1 MATLGPPHDDGTG
14 RPVKV
19 YTKRGD
25 DGTTGLLY
33 GGRVDKHDLRTTAYG
48 TVDET
53 CSALGLA
60 RAELKDADEL
70 AHLHDEVLAIQ
81 RELFVVG
88 AQLAT
93 LEEHWDRLETGVSRV
108 GDAMVDD
115 LDRRIDEC
123 VDRHPLP
130 TEFVVPGGTRAAA
143 ALDLART
150 VCRRAERE
158 VVAMQRGGLLPDG
171 TPVRYLNRCA
181 DLLYV
186 LAREAE
192 GTHLPSRG
200 DR

>member
-1 MATLGPPHDDGTG
+1 M
-14 RPVKV
+14 KV
-19 YTKRGD
+19 YTKTGD

-60 RAELKDADEL
+60 RAELDGQ
-70 AHLHDEVLAIQ
+70 LHDEVLAVQ

-93 LEEHWDRLETGVSRV
+93 LDEHWDRLEAGISRV
-108 GDAMVDD
+108 DAAMVDA
-115 LDRRIDEC
+115 LDARIDAC
-123 VDRHPLP
+123 VERHPLP
-130 TEFVVPGGTRAAA
+130 KHFVVPGGTRAAA

-150 VCRRAERE
+150 VCRRAERYA
-158 VVAMQRGGLLPDG
+158 VAMDRADMLPDDS
-171 TPVRYLNRCA
+171 PVRYLNRCA

-192 GTHLPSRG
+192 GTHLPSREDG
-200 DR
+200 AGA

>member
-1 MATLGPPHDDGTG
+1 
-14 RPVKV
+14 VKV

-60 RAELKDADEL
+60 RAELVDDE
-70 AHLHDEVLAIQ
+70 ARRHLHDEVLTVQ

-93 LEEHWDRLETGVSRV
+93 LEEHWDRLESGVSRV
-108 GDAMVDD
+108 DDAMVDA
-115 LDRRIDEC
+115 LDGRIDAC
-123 VDRHPLP
+123 VARHPLP
-130 TEFVVPGGTRAAA
+130 NEFVVPGGTRAAA

-150 VCRRAERE
+150 VIRRAERE
-158 VVAMQRGGLLPDG
+158 VVAMQRAGLLPDD
-171 TPVRYLNRCA
+171 TPMRYLNRCA

-192 GTHLPSRG
+192 GSHVSSRG
-200 DR
+200 ER